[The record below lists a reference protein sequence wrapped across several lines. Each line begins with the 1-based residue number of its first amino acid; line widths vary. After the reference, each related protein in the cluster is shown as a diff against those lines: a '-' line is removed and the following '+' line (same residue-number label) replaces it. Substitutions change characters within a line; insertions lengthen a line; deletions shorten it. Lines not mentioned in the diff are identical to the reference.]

1 MYFRFNHDTN
11 VRFWILVIFVK
22 LIIIFSTFSVEIFND
37 SYSYYYPFS
46 IFNGQLHPFRMVVY
60 PELVSFFA
68 QINLDKSPSYLITL
82 QHCLSFVS
90 IVFFYRNISY
100 LTQYKPLVYISTI
113 LYVLWKDVYQYDNL
127 ILAES
132 ISVLFINIF
141 VYFLLKNE
149 RTHNNN
155 NLVYILF
162 IGFFCVLLKP
172 ALIFILFVAS
182 VYAIFSLIKQKTGF
196 SVVLFNL
203 FSVWSAVL
211 GFCYMNKIKNHH
223 FGLSTISINNSL
235 ANVIQSKSY
244 KKSDDKEIVNFIDE
258 RVNKDS
264 SIYLTVFNLNSNINP
279 ENFKGC
285 YPKMLLPL
293 KVVTPVKT
301 GYSYFRLHRFVSS
314 CFYSKEQLIYSIDRF
329 VRFVRTYKKVA
340 FVSLI
345 MLLLIFIRIKNKRGL
360 PVTVILFL
368 AMIWLNAAMIIG
380 WGIED
385 WERLLLPS
393 FPVIAMVYIY
403 LINQLLINVDMA
415 KIEEKLKR
423 FVISISNSLT

>member
-11 VRFWILVIFVK
+11 VRFWIVVIFVK
-22 LIIIFSTFSVEIFND
+22 LIIVFSTFSVEIFND

-90 IVFFYRNISY
+90 IVFFYRNIRY
-100 LTQYKPLVYISTI
+100 LTQYKPLVYFSTI

-141 VYFLLKNE
+141 VYFILKNE

-162 IGFFCVLLKP
+162 IGLFCVLLKP
-172 ALIFILFVAS
+172 ALIFVLFVAS
-182 VYAIFSLIKQKTGF
+182 AYAIFRLIKGKLGF
-196 SVVLFNL
+196 SFVLFNL
-203 FSVWSAVL
+203 FIVWTAIV
-211 GFCYMNKIKNHH
+211 GFCYINSIKNYH

-244 KKSDDKEIVNFIDE
+244 KISDDKEIVNFIDE
-258 RVNKDS
+258 RINRDS
-264 SIYLTVFNLNSNINP
+264 SIYKIVFLLNSNISP
-279 ENFKGC
+279 GKFKGV
-285 YPKMLLPL
+285 YPKSMLPL
-293 KVVTPVKT
+293 NIETPVKS
-301 GYSYFRLHRFVSS
+301 GYSYTRLKQFINS
-314 CFYSKEQLIYSIDRF
+314 CFYSKEQLNYTLNRF
-329 VRFVRTYKKVA
+329 VRFIGTYKKVSFA
-340 FVSLI
+340 SLI
-345 MLLLIFIRIKNKRGL
+345 MLFLTFVRIKNKRDL
-360 PVTVILFL
+360 PVTLVLFFVL
-368 AMIWLNAAMIIG
+368 IWLNVIMIIT

-393 FPVIAMVYIY
+393 FPVIALVYIY
-403 LINQLLINVDMA
+403 LINLILSNIDMV
-415 KIEEKLKR
+415 KIEDRVKR
-423 FVISISNSLT
+423 FVVSISNSLT